1 MYRRPL
7 QSVLRLG
14 LRAGQTSERE
24 AISRALLA
32 CRLAGASPPC
42 ATRCR
47 TLHSSPQFYN
57 VKETPQHSEEE
68 SGSAVDTVGLKE
80 DPGYRVNRDQRA
92 PRLAP
97 PSHLHHL
104 NTPPGDGP
112 RQAPP
117 GPAPRPL
124 TRRETDGWKRGER
137 REKRGN
143 GKVIER

>member
-47 TLHSSPQFYN
+47 TLHFSPQFYN

-68 SGSAVDTVGLKE
+68 KIKIAALRMYTCCVERINYDDFFERCTLPDTL
-80 DPGYRVNRDQRA
+80 NSWFLIAQ
-92 PRLAP
+92 
-97 PSHLHHL
+97 LHV
-104 NTPPGDGP
+104 
-112 RQAPP
+112 
-117 GPAPRPL
+117 
-124 TRRETDGWKRGER
+124 W
-137 REKRGN
+137 
-143 GKVIER
+143 